1 MTVLVTMKVNDCNN
15 GELLASAEGC
25 FFCDECEDLDEF
37 ENEHGEDIE
46 EFLEN
51 RIHPEIITEDSII
64 RFDYLELADEPAEV
78 A

>member
-1 MTVLVTMKVNDCNN
+1 MTVLATMRVNDRND
-15 GELLASAEGC
+15 GELLAKTEGV
-25 FFCDECEDLDEF
+25 FTCDECEDLEEF

-51 RIHPEIITEDSII
+51 SIHPEIITDNSVI
-64 RFDYLELADEPAEV
+64 RIEYLELADEPAEV

>member
-1 MTVLVTMKVNDCNN
+1 MTVLVTMRVNSRND
-15 GELLASAEGC
+15 GELLAKMEGV
-25 FFCDECEDLDEF
+25 FTCDECEDLDEF

-51 RIHPEIITEDSII
+51 SIHPEIITDDSVI
-64 RFDYLELADEPAEV
+64 RVEYLELADESAEV